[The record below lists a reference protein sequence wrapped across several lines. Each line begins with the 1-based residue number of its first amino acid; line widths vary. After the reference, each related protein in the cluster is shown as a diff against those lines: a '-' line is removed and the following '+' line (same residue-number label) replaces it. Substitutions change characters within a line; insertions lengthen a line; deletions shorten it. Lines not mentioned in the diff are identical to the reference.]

1 VGERA
6 CNTFSCVQVLFDL
19 DKTKTSALS
28 VAPKYK
34 SIRIYI
40 YILRREILLWYLIR
54 HCQSLPLLE
63 ISTWRGQTNRLD
75 LVLAINI
82 KTKYVFIAIY
92 VARRR
97 YIILS

>member
-1 VGERA
+1 MGERA

-40 YILRREILLWYLIR
+40 EEGNFSTLTLDFV
-54 HCQSLPLLE
+54 SPPPLLE
-63 ISTWRGQTNRLD
+63 IPPVGGDRQIGL
-75 LVLAINI
+75 I
-82 KTKYVFIAIY
+82 
-92 VARRR
+92 
-97 YIILS
+97 